1 MPLSQHIF
9 NFYKIFQLIVV
20 KKILNPELFIAIS
33 CFERTLMNQNFKDMK
48 DYGTLSQAINKLKLE
63 EGYEYD
69 FNLLD
74 EKLELKNEKETYDVD
89 DFNVDKVLR
98 FEGASNPDDN
108 AILYAISTKNGKKG
122 VLVDGYGISGGQIS
136 KNMMNKL
143 DLRQNRSNN
152 ERS

>member
-1 MPLSQHIF
+1 
-9 NFYKIFQLIVV
+9 
-20 KKILNPELFIAIS
+20 
-33 CFERTLMNQNFKDMK
+33 MK

-74 EKLELKNEKETYDVD
+74 EEIEIKSEKETYHINE
-89 DFNVDKVLR
+89 FKVDKVLR

-108 AILYAISTKNGKKG
+108 AILYAITTENGKKG

-136 KNMMNKL
+136 KKMMDKL
-143 DLRQNRSNN
+143 NLKSNRPVD
-152 ERS
+152 

>member
-1 MPLSQHIF
+1 
-9 NFYKIFQLIVV
+9 
-20 KKILNPELFIAIS
+20 
-33 CFERTLMNQNFKDMK
+33 MK

-74 EKLELKNEKETYDVD
+74 DKLELKNDKETYSVE

-108 AILYAISTKNGKKG
+108 AILYAITTKHGKKG

-136 KNMMNKL
+136 KSMIDKL
-143 DLRQNRSNN
+143 DLKQNRPT
-152 ERS
+152 